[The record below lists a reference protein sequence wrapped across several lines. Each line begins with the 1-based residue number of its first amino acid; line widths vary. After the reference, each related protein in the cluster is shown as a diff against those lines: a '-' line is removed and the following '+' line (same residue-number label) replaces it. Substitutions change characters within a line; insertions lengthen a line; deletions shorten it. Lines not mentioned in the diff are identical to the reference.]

1 MGKRSTA
8 RGPQSE
14 PRERPSGRPLWAE
27 RGRRLLSQPNAG
39 LAARVVIG
47 LVFLASALAKL
58 VYTEAFVQAVQ
69 AYEVLPATLV
79 RPVALT
85 FPWLELLIGA
95 CLLAG
100 LYTRPAALAAAALM
114 VLFMGLMGLALLQG
128 KQIDCGCFVG
138 FISETVGPSALIRD
152 AVLLLLTPFAF
163 FAPPHRLSL
172 DARLP
177 ARKGSEGR
185 RLLVRGS
192 FMVGVLAVGLLPG
205 ALGVASS
212 PQVSADAARPDGGW
226 RLGPV
231 GAKVQIVEYS
241 DFQCPACRT
250 FGPVLKRLVA
260 DYPGQVALVY
270 RHFPLPNHQYARPAA
285 EATEAAGE
293 QGKFWE
299 MHDAIFANQDRLSP
313 AIFRQLAAQIGLD
326 LSSYDAALASGRP
339 KAALEADMAAAK
351 RVGVSYTPYIL
362 VGGEQF
368 SGRSFDDLRV
378 MVEGKL
384 QGSSR

>member
-1 MGKRSTA
+1 MGKRRTA
-8 RGPQSE
+8 RGPQPTTLQGQDDR
-14 PRERPSGRPLWAE
+14 PRWAE

-39 LAARVVIG
+39 LAARLVLG

-58 VYTEAFVQAVQ
+58 LYTEAFVQAVQ

-79 RPVALT
+79 RPVALA

-100 LYTRPAALAAAALM
+100 LYTRPAALAAAGLM

-138 FISETVGPSALIRD
+138 LISETVGPSALIRD

-163 FAPPHRLSL
+163 IAPPHRLSL
-172 DARLP
+172 DARLQ
-177 ARKGSEGR
+177 ARRGSEGR
-185 RLLVRGS
+185 RVLVRGA
-192 FMVGVLAVGLLPG
+192 FMVAVLAVGLLPG

-212 PQVSADAARPDGGW
+212 PQLSADAARPDGGW

-231 GAKVQIVEYS
+231 GAKVEIVEYS

-250 FGPVLKRLVA
+250 VSPILKRLVA

-270 RHFPLPNHQYARPAA
+270 RHFPLPNHPYARPAA

-299 MHDAIFANQDRLSP
+299 LHDAIFANQERLSP

-326 LSSYDAALASGRP
+326 MGRYDAALASGRP
-339 KAALEADMAAAK
+339 KAAVEADMAAAN
-351 RVGVSYTPYIL
+351 RIGVSYTPYIL

-368 SGRSFDDLRV
+368 SGKSFEDLKA
-378 MVEGKL
+378 MVERKS
-384 QGSSR
+384 QE